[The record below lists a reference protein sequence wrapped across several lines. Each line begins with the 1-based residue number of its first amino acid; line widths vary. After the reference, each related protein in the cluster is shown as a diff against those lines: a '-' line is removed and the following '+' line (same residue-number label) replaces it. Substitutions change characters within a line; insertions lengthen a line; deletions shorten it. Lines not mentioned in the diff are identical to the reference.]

1 MEKTFT
7 FHTRSRLWILCAA
20 VCMVCTV
27 PLHAQT
33 RRISLNLKNATIQQA
48 VIALQQQGYSLSVKA
63 GDVDMKAPVNI
74 QARNEEL
81 QAVVDRIFAGQGV
94 NCIIND
100 KSILITKV
108 PSQPSAAGSPQES
121 TVTGQVKGPNGLP
134 LVGVTVLIDGTMVR
148 TTTDASGNFR
158 IRAKSGDT
166 LVFSYIGYDERREKV
181 GARTEIDV
189 TLAESSTLV
198 NEVVVIGYGTQSRR
212 TLSTAISKVSGEVLD
227 NAPAATVGDALKG
240 RVAGLHVQ
248 TSNAIAG
255 ESPRM
260 MIRGGSSITMGN
272 DPIYIVDGALREDLT
287 GINTNDI
294 ESMEVLKD
302 ASATAMYGSRGA
314 NGVIIVTT
322 KQGTEG
328 KAVVNFT
335 ASEGFQF
342 NNSSFEMA
350 NATEYATLLNEALV
364 NTGGKPKFDDPASLG
379 KGTNWF
385 DEIFRVASVRD
396 YQLSVSG
403 GSEKVRYNLSAGY
416 YQQDG
421 IITGNTYNRFTLRAN
436 NSYKISK
443 RLTLGHNLSASF
455 SHKKNENSAVVK
467 AAYTISPVKRPYNED
482 GSFMD
487 SESASSA
494 NPVATLHYTNNDD
507 WKERIVGSAFL
518 NWNILNGL
526 DFKTSLGIDY
536 INGRRRNFV
545 PKYYVSETQKNE
557 TNSLSKTWDRD
568 FTWLWENLLTYDW
581 KINDKNRLNL
591 LGGITAQK
599 RVYEL
604 LEGTGRDFFSDNEN
618 YWYLDQASAG
628 SKSVVNN
635 GYHETMMSYL
645 FRANYALM
653 DRYLLTVSVRAD
665 GSSKFGPDNRWGYFP
680 SVAAGWR
687 VSEEAFLKDRVQWLS
702 NLKLRG
708 SWGQIGND
716 KIGNDKYRAL
726 ANISPSYD
734 AVFGGVFYPGGT
746 ITSLSNRSV
755 HWERSEQ
762 MDLGFDLGLLNNRF
776 SLELDYYRRDTKDML
791 VTVDVPASVGLTPV
805 ETNVGAV
812 RNSGVDFTV
821 KWEDSLKDFRY
832 GIRLTGTTIKNE
844 VISLGGKRIASGDI
858 GAGKSVQ
865 MTEEGKP
872 IKYFYGY
879 NVIGIFQNEA
889 QIKDYNERA
898 AAATGNAGQQYQ
910 NNVGPGD
917 LIYEDVDGDGYIT
930 ANDRKDLGSPT
941 PKFIGGLG
949 ISASWKGFDLSI
961 DFQGNFGNKIFNAK
975 QVERFSGSDNWDR
988 SFLDRW
994 TPENPNTMTPR
1005 MTLEGNNYQVSSRYV
1020 ESGSYVKLQT
1030 VELGYTFPK
1039 SWMQK
1044 VSVQNLRVYFSGNN
1058 LAYFTGYNGFTP
1070 EVLGGIDRQIYPVTA
1085 TCRFGLNVTF

>member
-1 MEKTFT
+1 MMLLLSTLSFAQGSLTISGVVTEKKTGE
-7 FHTRSRLWILCAA
+7 
-20 VCMVCTV
+20 
-27 PLHAQT
+27 P
-33 RRISLNLKNATIQQA
+33 
-48 VIALQQQGYSLSVKA
+48 
-63 GDVDMKAPVNI
+63 
-74 QARNEEL
+74 
-81 QAVVDRIFAGQGV
+81 
-94 NCIIND
+94 IIGA
-100 KSILITKV
+100 SILLKGQSSGTITDFDGNYSISGV
-108 PSQPSAAGSPQES
+108 PSGA
-121 TVTGQVKGPNGLP
+121 
-134 LVGVTVLIDGTMVR
+134 
-148 TTTDASGNFR
+148 
-158 IRAKSGDT
+158 T
-166 LVFSYIGYDERREKV
+166 LVFSYIGMKAQEVKV
-181 GARTEIDV
+181 TA
-189 TLAESSTLV
+189 SSKL
-198 NEVVVIGYGTQSRR
+198 NISLEEDNQLLDEVVVVGYG
-212 TLSTAISKVSGEVLD
+212 
-227 NAPAATVGDALKG
+227 
-240 RVAGLHVQ
+240 VQ
-248 TSNAIAG
+248 RKS
-255 ESPRM
+255 
-260 MIRGGSSITMGN
+260 
-272 DPIYIVDGALREDLT
+272 DLT
-287 GINTNDI
+287 GSVGTVKSKDLTKVATPNVANALQGRVSGVYISANGAPGSSPEVRIRGIGTTNNSNPLYVVDGMFMDDISFLSTHDI

-421 IITGNTYNRFTLRAN
+421 IIITGNTYNRFTLRAN

-443 RLTLGHNLSASF
+443 RLTIGHNLSASF

-618 YWYLDQASAG
+618 YWYLDQASAS
-628 SKSVVNN
+628 SKSVANN

-653 DRYLLTVSVRAD
+653 DRYLLTASVRAD
-665 GSSKFGPDNRWGYFP
+665 GSSKFGPNNRWGYFP

-687 VSEEAFLKDRVQWLS
+687 ISEEAFLKDRVQWLS

-746 ITSLSNRSV
+746 ITSLSNRSI

-821 KWEDSLKDFRY
+821 KWEDSLKDFQY

-879 NVIGIFQNEA
+879 NVIGIFQNEG
-889 QIKDYNERA
+889 QIKEYNERA
-898 AAATGNAGQQYQ
+898 AAATGNSGQQYQ

>member
-1 MEKTFT
+1 MKKNLFTLCMMLLLSMLSFAQGSLTISGVVTEKKTGE
-7 FHTRSRLWILCAA
+7 
-20 VCMVCTV
+20 
-27 PLHAQT
+27 P
-33 RRISLNLKNATIQQA
+33 
-48 VIALQQQGYSLSVKA
+48 
-63 GDVDMKAPVNI
+63 
-74 QARNEEL
+74 
-81 QAVVDRIFAGQGV
+81 
-94 NCIIND
+94 IIGA
-100 KSILITKV
+100 SILLKGQSSGTITDFNGNYSIPNV
-108 PSQPSAAGSPQES
+108 PSGA
-121 TVTGQVKGPNGLP
+121 
-134 LVGVTVLIDGTMVR
+134 
-148 TTTDASGNFR
+148 
-158 IRAKSGDT
+158 T
-166 LVFSYIGYDERREKV
+166 LVFSYIGMKTQEVKV
-181 GARTEIDV
+181 TASSKLDISLEEDNQLID
-189 TLAESSTLV
+189 
-198 NEVVVIGYGTQSRR
+198 EVVVIGYGIQRKS
-212 TLSTAISKVSGEVLD
+212 
-227 NAPAATVGDALKG
+227 
-240 RVAGLHVQ
+240 
-248 TSNAIAG
+248 
-255 ESPRM
+255 
-260 MIRGGSSITMGN
+260 
-272 DPIYIVDGALREDLT
+272 DLT
-287 GINTNDI
+287 GSVGAVKSKDLTKVATPNVANALQGRVSGVYISANGAPGSSPEVRIRGIGTTNNSNPLYVVDGMFMDDISFLSTHDI

-467 AAYTISPVKRPYNED
+467 AAYTLIPVKRPYNED

>member
-1 MEKTFT
+1 MKKNLFTLCMMLLLSMLSFAQGSLTISGVVTEKKTGE
-7 FHTRSRLWILCAA
+7 
-20 VCMVCTV
+20 
-27 PLHAQT
+27 P
-33 RRISLNLKNATIQQA
+33 
-48 VIALQQQGYSLSVKA
+48 
-63 GDVDMKAPVNI
+63 
-74 QARNEEL
+74 
-81 QAVVDRIFAGQGV
+81 
-94 NCIIND
+94 IIGA
-100 KSILITKV
+100 SILLKGQSSGTITDFNGNYSIPNV
-108 PSQPSAAGSPQES
+108 PSGA
-121 TVTGQVKGPNGLP
+121 
-134 LVGVTVLIDGTMVR
+134 
-148 TTTDASGNFR
+148 
-158 IRAKSGDT
+158 T
-166 LVFSYIGYDERREKV
+166 LVFSYIGMKTQEVKV
-181 GARTEIDV
+181 TASSKLDISLEEDNQLID
-189 TLAESSTLV
+189 
-198 NEVVVIGYGTQSRR
+198 EVVVIGYGIQRKS
-212 TLSTAISKVSGEVLD
+212 
-227 NAPAATVGDALKG
+227 
-240 RVAGLHVQ
+240 
-248 TSNAIAG
+248 
-255 ESPRM
+255 
-260 MIRGGSSITMGN
+260 
-272 DPIYIVDGALREDLT
+272 DLT
-287 GINTNDI
+287 GSVGAVKSKDLTKVATPNVANALQGRVSGVYISANGAPGSSPEVRIRGIGTTNNSNPLYVVDGMFMDDISFLSTHDI

-557 TNSLSKTWDRD
+557 TNSRD

-821 KWEDSLKDFRY
+821 KWEDSLKDFQY

-879 NVIGIFQNEA
+879 NVIGIFQNEG
-889 QIKDYNERA
+889 QIKEYNERA
-898 AAATGNAGQQYQ
+898 AAATGNSGQQYQ

>member
-1 MEKTFT
+1 MKKNLFTLCMMLLLSTLSFAQGSLTISGVVTEKKTGE
-7 FHTRSRLWILCAA
+7 
-20 VCMVCTV
+20 
-27 PLHAQT
+27 P
-33 RRISLNLKNATIQQA
+33 
-48 VIALQQQGYSLSVKA
+48 
-63 GDVDMKAPVNI
+63 
-74 QARNEEL
+74 
-81 QAVVDRIFAGQGV
+81 
-94 NCIIND
+94 IIGA
-100 KSILITKV
+100 SILLKGQSSGTITDFDGNYSISGV
-108 PSQPSAAGSPQES
+108 PSGA
-121 TVTGQVKGPNGLP
+121 
-134 LVGVTVLIDGTMVR
+134 
-148 TTTDASGNFR
+148 
-158 IRAKSGDT
+158 T
-166 LVFSYIGYDERREKV
+166 LVFSYIGMKAQEVKV
-181 GARTEIDV
+181 TA
-189 TLAESSTLV
+189 SSKL
-198 NEVVVIGYGTQSRR
+198 NISLEEDNQLLDEVVVVGYG
-212 TLSTAISKVSGEVLD
+212 
-227 NAPAATVGDALKG
+227 
-240 RVAGLHVQ
+240 VQ
-248 TSNAIAG
+248 RKS
-255 ESPRM
+255 
-260 MIRGGSSITMGN
+260 
-272 DPIYIVDGALREDLT
+272 DLT
-287 GINTNDI
+287 GSVGTVKSKDLTKVATPNVANALQGRVSGVYISANGAPGSSPEVRIRGIGTTNNSNPLYVVDGMFMDDISFLSTHDI

-443 RLTLGHNLSASF
+443 RLTIGHNLSASF

-467 AAYTISPVKRPYNED
+467 AAYTISTVKRPYNED

-526 DFKTSLGIDY
+526 DFKTRLGIDY

-618 YWYLDQASAG
+618 YWYLDQASAS
-628 SKSVVNN
+628 SKSVANN

-653 DRYLLTVSVRAD
+653 DRYLLTASVRAD
-665 GSSKFGPDNRWGYFP
+665 GSSKFGPNNRWGYFP

-687 VSEEAFLKDRVQWLS
+687 ISEEAFLKDRVQWLS

-746 ITSLSNRSV
+746 ITSLSNRSI

-821 KWEDSLKDFRY
+821 KWEDSLKDFQY

-889 QIKDYNERA
+889 QIKEYNERA
-898 AAATGNAGQQYQ
+898 AAATGNSGQQYQ

-941 PKFIGGLG
+941 PKFISGLG

-988 SFLDRW
+988 SFLARW
-994 TPENPNTMTPR
+994 TPETPNT

>member
-1 MEKTFT
+1 MKKNLFTLCMMLLLSMLSFAQGSLTISGVVTEKKTGE
-7 FHTRSRLWILCAA
+7 
-20 VCMVCTV
+20 
-27 PLHAQT
+27 P
-33 RRISLNLKNATIQQA
+33 
-48 VIALQQQGYSLSVKA
+48 
-63 GDVDMKAPVNI
+63 
-74 QARNEEL
+74 
-81 QAVVDRIFAGQGV
+81 
-94 NCIIND
+94 IIGA
-100 KSILITKV
+100 SILLKGQSSGTITDFNGNYSIPNV
-108 PSQPSAAGSPQES
+108 PSGA
-121 TVTGQVKGPNGLP
+121 
-134 LVGVTVLIDGTMVR
+134 
-148 TTTDASGNFR
+148 
-158 IRAKSGDT
+158 T
-166 LVFSYIGYDERREKV
+166 LVFSYIGMKTQEVKV
-181 GARTEIDV
+181 TASSKLDISLEEDNQLID
-189 TLAESSTLV
+189 
-198 NEVVVIGYGTQSRR
+198 EVVVIGYGIQRKS
-212 TLSTAISKVSGEVLD
+212 
-227 NAPAATVGDALKG
+227 
-240 RVAGLHVQ
+240 
-248 TSNAIAG
+248 
-255 ESPRM
+255 
-260 MIRGGSSITMGN
+260 
-272 DPIYIVDGALREDLT
+272 DLT
-287 GINTNDI
+287 GSVGAVKSKDLTKVATPNVANALQGRVSGVYISANGAPGSSPEVRIRGIGTTNNSNPLYVVDGMFMDDISFLSTHDI

-518 NWNILNGL
+518 NWNI
-526 DFKTSLGIDY
+526 FKTSLGIDY

-628 SKSVVNN
+628 SKSVANN

-898 AAATGNAGQQYQ
+898 AAATGNSGQQYQ

>member
-1 MEKTFT
+1 M
-7 FHTRSRLWILCAA
+7 
-20 VCMVCTV
+20 
-27 PLHAQT
+27 
-33 RRISLNLKNATIQQA
+33 
-48 VIALQQQGYSLSVKA
+48 
-63 GDVDMKAPVNI
+63 
-74 QARNEEL
+74 
-81 QAVVDRIFAGQGV
+81 
-94 NCIIND
+94 
-100 KSILITKV
+100 
-108 PSQPSAAGSPQES
+108 
-121 TVTGQVKGPNGLP
+121 
-134 LVGVTVLIDGTMVR
+134 
-148 TTTDASGNFR
+148 
-158 IRAKSGDT
+158 
-166 LVFSYIGYDERREKV
+166 
-181 GARTEIDV
+181 
-189 TLAESSTLV
+189 
-198 NEVVVIGYGTQSRR
+198 
-212 TLSTAISKVSGEVLD
+212 
-227 NAPAATVGDALKG
+227 
-240 RVAGLHVQ
+240 
-248 TSNAIAG
+248 
-255 ESPRM
+255 
-260 MIRGGSSITMGN
+260 
-272 DPIYIVDGALREDLT
+272 
-287 GINTNDI
+287 
-294 ESMEVLKD
+294 
-302 ASATAMYGSRGA
+302 
-314 NGVIIVTT
+314 
-322 KQGTEG
+322 
-328 KAVVNFT
+328 
-335 ASEGFQF
+335 
-342 NNSSFEMA
+342 
-350 NATEYATLLNEALV
+350 
-364 NTGGKPKFDDPASLG
+364 
-379 KGTNWF
+379 
-385 DEIFRVASVRD
+385 
-396 YQLSVSG
+396 
-403 GSEKVRYNLSAGY
+403 
-416 YQQDG
+416 
-421 IITGNTYNRFTLRAN
+421 
-436 NSYKISK
+436 
-443 RLTLGHNLSASF
+443 
-455 SHKKNENSAVVK
+455 
-467 AAYTISPVKRPYNED
+467 
-482 GSFMD
+482 
-487 SESASSA
+487 
-494 NPVATLHYTNNDD
+494 
-507 WKERIVGSAFL
+507 
-518 NWNILNGL
+518 
-526 DFKTSLGIDY
+526 
-536 INGRRRNFV
+536 

-628 SKSVVNN
+628 SKSVANN

-832 GIRLTGTTIKNE
+832 GIRLTGTTIKNK

>member
-1 MEKTFT
+1 MKKNLFTLCMMLLLSMLSFAQGSLTISGVVTEKKTGE
-7 FHTRSRLWILCAA
+7 
-20 VCMVCTV
+20 
-27 PLHAQT
+27 P
-33 RRISLNLKNATIQQA
+33 
-48 VIALQQQGYSLSVKA
+48 
-63 GDVDMKAPVNI
+63 
-74 QARNEEL
+74 
-81 QAVVDRIFAGQGV
+81 
-94 NCIIND
+94 IIGA
-100 KSILITKV
+100 SILLKGQSSGTITDFNGNYSIPNV
-108 PSQPSAAGSPQES
+108 PSGA
-121 TVTGQVKGPNGLP
+121 
-134 LVGVTVLIDGTMVR
+134 
-148 TTTDASGNFR
+148 
-158 IRAKSGDT
+158 T
-166 LVFSYIGYDERREKV
+166 LVFSYIGMKTQEVKV
-181 GARTEIDV
+181 TASSKLDISLEEDNQLID
-189 TLAESSTLV
+189 
-198 NEVVVIGYGTQSRR
+198 EVVVIGYGIQRKS
-212 TLSTAISKVSGEVLD
+212 
-227 NAPAATVGDALKG
+227 
-240 RVAGLHVQ
+240 
-248 TSNAIAG
+248 
-255 ESPRM
+255 
-260 MIRGGSSITMGN
+260 
-272 DPIYIVDGALREDLT
+272 DLT
-287 GINTNDI
+287 GSVGAVKSKDLTKVATPNVANALQGRVSGVYISANGAPGSSPEVRIRGIGTTNNSNPLYVVDGMFMDDISFLSTHDI

-628 SKSVVNN
+628 SKSVANN

-762 MDLGFDLGLLNNRF
+762 M
-776 SLELDYYRRDTKDML
+776 ELDYYRRDTKDML

-889 QIKDYNERA
+889 QIKEYNERA
-898 AAATGNAGQQYQ
+898 AAATGNSGQQYQ

>member
-1 MEKTFT
+1 MKKNLFTLCMMLLLSMLSFAQGSLTISGVVTEKKTGE
-7 FHTRSRLWILCAA
+7 
-20 VCMVCTV
+20 
-27 PLHAQT
+27 P
-33 RRISLNLKNATIQQA
+33 
-48 VIALQQQGYSLSVKA
+48 
-63 GDVDMKAPVNI
+63 
-74 QARNEEL
+74 
-81 QAVVDRIFAGQGV
+81 
-94 NCIIND
+94 IIGA
-100 KSILITKV
+100 SILLKGQSSGTITDFNGNYSIPNV
-108 PSQPSAAGSPQES
+108 PSGA
-121 TVTGQVKGPNGLP
+121 
-134 LVGVTVLIDGTMVR
+134 
-148 TTTDASGNFR
+148 
-158 IRAKSGDT
+158 T
-166 LVFSYIGYDERREKV
+166 LVFSYIGMKTQEVKV
-181 GARTEIDV
+181 TASSKLDISLEEDNQLID
-189 TLAESSTLV
+189 
-198 NEVVVIGYGTQSRR
+198 EVVVIGYGIQRKS
-212 TLSTAISKVSGEVLD
+212 
-227 NAPAATVGDALKG
+227 
-240 RVAGLHVQ
+240 
-248 TSNAIAG
+248 
-255 ESPRM
+255 
-260 MIRGGSSITMGN
+260 
-272 DPIYIVDGALREDLT
+272 DLT
-287 GINTNDI
+287 GSVGAVKSKDLTKVATPNVANALQGRVSGVYISANGAPGSSPEVRIRGIGTTNNSNPLYVVDGMFMDDISFLSTHDI

-734 AVFGGVFYPGGT
+734 AVFYPGGT

>member
-1 MEKTFT
+1 MMLLLSMLSFAQGSLTISGVVTEKKTGE
-7 FHTRSRLWILCAA
+7 
-20 VCMVCTV
+20 
-27 PLHAQT
+27 P
-33 RRISLNLKNATIQQA
+33 
-48 VIALQQQGYSLSVKA
+48 
-63 GDVDMKAPVNI
+63 
-74 QARNEEL
+74 
-81 QAVVDRIFAGQGV
+81 
-94 NCIIND
+94 IIGA
-100 KSILITKV
+100 SILLKGQSSGTITDFNGNYSIPNV
-108 PSQPSAAGSPQES
+108 PSGA
-121 TVTGQVKGPNGLP
+121 
-134 LVGVTVLIDGTMVR
+134 
-148 TTTDASGNFR
+148 
-158 IRAKSGDT
+158 T
-166 LVFSYIGYDERREKV
+166 LVFSYIGMKTQEVKV
-181 GARTEIDV
+181 TASSKLDISLEEDNQLID
-189 TLAESSTLV
+189 
-198 NEVVVIGYGTQSRR
+198 EVVVIGYGIQRKS
-212 TLSTAISKVSGEVLD
+212 
-227 NAPAATVGDALKG
+227 
-240 RVAGLHVQ
+240 
-248 TSNAIAG
+248 
-255 ESPRM
+255 
-260 MIRGGSSITMGN
+260 
-272 DPIYIVDGALREDLT
+272 DLT
-287 GINTNDI
+287 GSVGAVKSKDLTKVATPNVANALQGRVSGVYISANGAPGSSPEVRIRGIGTTNNSNPLYVVDGMFMDDISFLSTHDI

-716 KIGNDKYRAL
+716 KYRAL

>member
-1 MEKTFT
+1 MKKNLFTLCMMLLLSTLSFAQGSLTISGVVTEKKTGE
-7 FHTRSRLWILCAA
+7 
-20 VCMVCTV
+20 
-27 PLHAQT
+27 P
-33 RRISLNLKNATIQQA
+33 
-48 VIALQQQGYSLSVKA
+48 
-63 GDVDMKAPVNI
+63 
-74 QARNEEL
+74 
-81 QAVVDRIFAGQGV
+81 
-94 NCIIND
+94 IIGA
-100 KSILITKV
+100 SILLKGQSSGTITDFDGNYSISGV
-108 PSQPSAAGSPQES
+108 PSGA
-121 TVTGQVKGPNGLP
+121 
-134 LVGVTVLIDGTMVR
+134 
-148 TTTDASGNFR
+148 
-158 IRAKSGDT
+158 T
-166 LVFSYIGYDERREKV
+166 LVFSYIGMKAQEVKV
-181 GARTEIDV
+181 TA
-189 TLAESSTLV
+189 SSKL
-198 NEVVVIGYGTQSRR
+198 NISLEEDNQLLDEVVVVGYG
-212 TLSTAISKVSGEVLD
+212 
-227 NAPAATVGDALKG
+227 
-240 RVAGLHVQ
+240 VQ
-248 TSNAIAG
+248 RKS
-255 ESPRM
+255 
-260 MIRGGSSITMGN
+260 
-272 DPIYIVDGALREDLT
+272 DLT
-287 GINTNDI
+287 GSVGTVKSKDLTKVATPNVANALQGRVSGVYISANGAPGSSPEVRIRGIGTTNNSNPLYVVDGMFMDDISFLSTHDI

-443 RLTLGHNLSASF
+443 RLTIGHNLSASF

-618 YWYLDQASAG
+618 YWYLDQASAS
-628 SKSVVNN
+628 SKSVANN

-653 DRYLLTVSVRAD
+653 DRYLLTASVRAD
-665 GSSKFGPDNRWGYFP
+665 GSSKFGPNNRWGYFP

-687 VSEEAFLKDRVQWLS
+687 ISEEAFLKDRVQWLS

-746 ITSLSNRSV
+746 ITSLSNRSI

-821 KWEDSLKDFRY
+821 KWEDSLKDFQY

-879 NVIGIFQNEA
+879 NVIGIFQNEG
-889 QIKDYNERA
+889 QIKEYNERA
-898 AAATGNAGQQYQ
+898 AAATGNSGQQYQ

-994 TPENPNTMTPR
+994 TPENPR

>member
-1 MEKTFT
+1 MKKNLFTLCMMLLLSMLSFAQGSLTISGVVTEKKTGE
-7 FHTRSRLWILCAA
+7 
-20 VCMVCTV
+20 
-27 PLHAQT
+27 P
-33 RRISLNLKNATIQQA
+33 
-48 VIALQQQGYSLSVKA
+48 
-63 GDVDMKAPVNI
+63 
-74 QARNEEL
+74 
-81 QAVVDRIFAGQGV
+81 
-94 NCIIND
+94 IIGA
-100 KSILITKV
+100 SILLKGQSSGTITDFNGNYSIPNV
-108 PSQPSAAGSPQES
+108 PSGA
-121 TVTGQVKGPNGLP
+121 
-134 LVGVTVLIDGTMVR
+134 
-148 TTTDASGNFR
+148 
-158 IRAKSGDT
+158 T
-166 LVFSYIGYDERREKV
+166 LVFSYIGMKTQEVKV
-181 GARTEIDV
+181 TASSKLDISLEEDNQLID
-189 TLAESSTLV
+189 
-198 NEVVVIGYGTQSRR
+198 EVVVIGYGIQRKS
-212 TLSTAISKVSGEVLD
+212 
-227 NAPAATVGDALKG
+227 
-240 RVAGLHVQ
+240 
-248 TSNAIAG
+248 
-255 ESPRM
+255 
-260 MIRGGSSITMGN
+260 
-272 DPIYIVDGALREDLT
+272 DLT
-287 GINTNDI
+287 GSVGAVKSKDLTKVATPNVANALQGRVSGVYISANGAPGSSPEVRIRGIGTTNNSNPLYVVDGMFMDDISFLSTHDI

-726 ANISPSYD
+726 ANISPSY
-734 AVFGGVFYPGGT
+734 GGVFYPGGT

>member
-1 MEKTFT
+1 MMLLLSMLSFAQGSLTISGVVTEKKTGE
-7 FHTRSRLWILCAA
+7 
-20 VCMVCTV
+20 
-27 PLHAQT
+27 P
-33 RRISLNLKNATIQQA
+33 
-48 VIALQQQGYSLSVKA
+48 
-63 GDVDMKAPVNI
+63 
-74 QARNEEL
+74 
-81 QAVVDRIFAGQGV
+81 
-94 NCIIND
+94 IIGA
-100 KSILITKV
+100 SILLKGQSSGTITDFNGNYSIPNV
-108 PSQPSAAGSPQES
+108 PSGA
-121 TVTGQVKGPNGLP
+121 
-134 LVGVTVLIDGTMVR
+134 
-148 TTTDASGNFR
+148 
-158 IRAKSGDT
+158 T
-166 LVFSYIGYDERREKV
+166 LVFSYIGMKTQEVKV
-181 GARTEIDV
+181 TASSKLDISLEEDNQLID
-189 TLAESSTLV
+189 
-198 NEVVVIGYGTQSRR
+198 EVVVIGYGIQRKS
-212 TLSTAISKVSGEVLD
+212 
-227 NAPAATVGDALKG
+227 
-240 RVAGLHVQ
+240 
-248 TSNAIAG
+248 
-255 ESPRM
+255 
-260 MIRGGSSITMGN
+260 
-272 DPIYIVDGALREDLT
+272 DLT
-287 GINTNDI
+287 GSVGAVKSKDLTKVATPNVANALQGRVSGVYISANGAPGSSPEVRIRGIGTTNNSNPLYVVDGMFMDDISFLSTHDI

-628 SKSVVNN
+628 SKSVANN

-821 KWEDSLKDFRY
+821 KWEDSLKDFQY

-865 MTEEGKP
+865 RTEEGQP

-889 QIKDYNERA
+889 QIKEYNERA
-898 AAATGNAGQQYQ
+898 AAATGNSGQQYQ

-975 QVERFSGSDNWDR
+975 QVERFSGSDR

-1005 MTLEGNNYQVSSRYV
+1005 MTLEGNNYQVSSHYV

>member
-1 MEKTFT
+1 MKKNLFTLCMMLLLSMLSFAQGSLTISGVVTEKKTGE
-7 FHTRSRLWILCAA
+7 
-20 VCMVCTV
+20 
-27 PLHAQT
+27 P
-33 RRISLNLKNATIQQA
+33 
-48 VIALQQQGYSLSVKA
+48 
-63 GDVDMKAPVNI
+63 
-74 QARNEEL
+74 
-81 QAVVDRIFAGQGV
+81 
-94 NCIIND
+94 IIGA
-100 KSILITKV
+100 SILLKGQSSGTITDFNGNYSIPNV
-108 PSQPSAAGSPQES
+108 PSGA
-121 TVTGQVKGPNGLP
+121 
-134 LVGVTVLIDGTMVR
+134 
-148 TTTDASGNFR
+148 
-158 IRAKSGDT
+158 T
-166 LVFSYIGYDERREKV
+166 LVFSYIGMKTQEVKV
-181 GARTEIDV
+181 TASSKLDISLEEDNQLID
-189 TLAESSTLV
+189 
-198 NEVVVIGYGTQSRR
+198 EVVVIGYGIQRKS
-212 TLSTAISKVSGEVLD
+212 
-227 NAPAATVGDALKG
+227 
-240 RVAGLHVQ
+240 
-248 TSNAIAG
+248 
-255 ESPRM
+255 
-260 MIRGGSSITMGN
+260 
-272 DPIYIVDGALREDLT
+272 DLT
-287 GINTNDI
+287 GSVGAVKSKDLTKVATPNVANALQGRVSGVYISANGAPGSSPEVRIRGIGTTNNSNPLYVVDGMFMDDISFLSTHDI

-628 SKSVVNN
+628 SKSVANN

-832 GIRLTGTTIKNE
+832 AIRLTGTTIKNE

-898 AAATGNAGQQYQ
+898 AAATGNSGQQYQ

>member
-1 MEKTFT
+1 MKKNLFTLCMMLLLSTLSFAQGSLTISGVVTEKKTGE
-7 FHTRSRLWILCAA
+7 
-20 VCMVCTV
+20 
-27 PLHAQT
+27 P
-33 RRISLNLKNATIQQA
+33 
-48 VIALQQQGYSLSVKA
+48 
-63 GDVDMKAPVNI
+63 
-74 QARNEEL
+74 
-81 QAVVDRIFAGQGV
+81 
-94 NCIIND
+94 IIGA
-100 KSILITKV
+100 SILLKGQSSGTITDFDGNYSISGV
-108 PSQPSAAGSPQES
+108 PSGA
-121 TVTGQVKGPNGLP
+121 
-134 LVGVTVLIDGTMVR
+134 
-148 TTTDASGNFR
+148 
-158 IRAKSGDT
+158 T
-166 LVFSYIGYDERREKV
+166 LVFSYIGMKAQEVKV
-181 GARTEIDV
+181 TA
-189 TLAESSTLV
+189 SSKL
-198 NEVVVIGYGTQSRR
+198 NISLEEDNQLLDEVVVVGYG
-212 TLSTAISKVSGEVLD
+212 
-227 NAPAATVGDALKG
+227 
-240 RVAGLHVQ
+240 VQ
-248 TSNAIAG
+248 RKS
-255 ESPRM
+255 
-260 MIRGGSSITMGN
+260 
-272 DPIYIVDGALREDLT
+272 DLT
-287 GINTNDI
+287 GSVGTVKSKDLTKVATPNVANALQGRVSGVYISANGAPGSSPEVRIRGIGTTNNSNPLYVVDGMFMDDISFLSTHDI

-350 NATEYATLLNEALV
+350 NATEYATLLV

-443 RLTLGHNLSASF
+443 RLTIGHNLSASF

-618 YWYLDQASAG
+618 YWYLDQASAS
-628 SKSVVNN
+628 SKSVANN

-653 DRYLLTVSVRAD
+653 DRYLLTASVRAD
-665 GSSKFGPDNRWGYFP
+665 GSSKFGPNNRWGYFP

-687 VSEEAFLKDRVQWLS
+687 ISEEAFLKDRVQWLS

-746 ITSLSNRSV
+746 ITSLSNRSI

-821 KWEDSLKDFRY
+821 KWEDSLKDFQY

-879 NVIGIFQNEA
+879 NVIGIFQNEG
-889 QIKDYNERA
+889 QIKEYDERA
-898 AAATGNAGQQYQ
+898 AAATGNSGQQYQ

-949 ISASWKGFDLSI
+949 ISASWKGFDLSMVWAGAAGFSI
-961 DFQGNFGNKIFNAK
+961 YWGATTGYNAAST
-975 QVERFSGSDNWDR
+975 EWGSTIAQRIAENHY
-988 SFLDRW
+988 FYN
-994 TPENPNTMTPR
+994 PENPDDPRTNINAKYPR
-1005 MTLEGNNYQVSSRYV
+1005 MAYIDGYVQNRHGNTTLWLYKGDYI
-1020 ESGSYVKLQT
+1020 KLKNLS
-1030 VELGYTFPK
+1030 LGYTLPK
-1039 SWMQK
+1039 NWVSKIAMQ
-1044 VSVQNLRVYFSGNN
+1044 NARVYVSAEN
-1058 LAYFTGYNGFTP
+1058 LLTITGFEGQDP
-1070 EVLGGIDRQIYPVTA
+1070 ESA
-1085 TCRFGLNVTF
+1085 TGMGYSPFRTIAIGANITF